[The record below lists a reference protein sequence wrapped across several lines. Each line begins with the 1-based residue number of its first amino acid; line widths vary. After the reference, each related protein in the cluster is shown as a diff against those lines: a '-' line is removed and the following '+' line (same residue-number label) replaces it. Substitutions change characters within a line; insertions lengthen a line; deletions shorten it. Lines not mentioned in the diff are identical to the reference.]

1 MTSSQRAITVP
12 SRRLASI
19 TGVRGFRLVVQPGR
33 GETYGLTVE
42 ETYGEVGSVFATA
55 VVTLTP
61 QQTGRVVDALFAAI
75 RRSGHQPSVLTF
87 TRKAPIRLT
96 EPDGV
101 RLALILMASQ
111 PIAKHER
118 VRALVAGINAMST
131 EETYYWYSKCI
142 GVDANRARKALRTL
156 LSDDRKSQP

>member
-1 MTSSQRAITVP
+1 MTTLQRTMTTPSQR
-12 SRRLASI
+12 LAAVN
-19 TGVRGFRLVVQPGR
+19 GVRGFRLIVKPGR
-33 GETYGLTVE
+33 GETYGLTIE
-42 ETYGEVGSVFATA
+42 ETYGKVGSVLATA

-87 TRKAPIRLT
+87 TRKAPLRLT

-101 RLALILMASQ
+101 RLALILLATQ

-156 LSDDRKSQP
+156 LSDN

>member
-1 MTSSQRAITVP
+1 MTTARRVTTVP
-12 SRRLASI
+12 SRRLAAVV
-19 TGVRGFRLVVQPGR
+19 GVRGFRLIVKPGR
-33 GETYGLTVE
+33 GETYGLTIE
-42 ETYGEVGSVFATA
+42 ETFGEVASALATA

-61 QQTGRVVDALFAAI
+61 QQTGRVVDALFAAVK
-75 RRSGHQPSVLTF
+75 RSGHQPSVLTF

-101 RLALILMASQ
+101 RLALILLATQ

-142 GVDANRARKALRTL
+142 GVDGSRARKALRTL
-156 LSDDRKSQP
+156 LSDS